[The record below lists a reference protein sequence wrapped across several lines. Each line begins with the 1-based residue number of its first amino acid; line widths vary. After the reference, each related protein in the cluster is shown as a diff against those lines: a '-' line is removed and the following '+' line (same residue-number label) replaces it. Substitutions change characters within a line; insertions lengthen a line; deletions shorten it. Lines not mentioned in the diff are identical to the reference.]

1 MLCDLPIVIIFSQ
14 CLALNTTYRSYHVVE
29 DTDGQNIRILQV
41 KEKKIKKINIVFGEI
56 TEDNNSVNLVD
67 MADDKVI
74 TIIDQEDKNTTVVQE
89 EGSPPIVKKS
99 MRTNVVTGD
108 VKSDNQVFRI
118 ETEFTE
124 ITIRVVEK

>member
-1 MLCDLPIVIIFSQ
+1 
-14 CLALNTTYRSYHVVE
+14 
-29 DTDGQNIRILQV
+29 
-41 KEKKIKKINIVFGEI
+41 
-56 TEDNNSVNLVD
+56 

-74 TIIDQEDKNTTVVQE
+74 TIIDQEDKNTTVVEE

-124 ITIRVVEK
+124 ITIRVVESNDKND

>member
-1 MLCDLPIVIIFSQ
+1 MFSLPTGNYVVIPS
-14 CLALNTTYRSYHVVE
+14 TYSPGSSGEFYLRVFTETPTETDEDVKVE
-29 DTDGQNIRILQV
+29 D
-41 KEKKIKKINIVFGEI
+41 

-74 TIIDQEDKNTTVVQE
+74 TIIDQEDKNTTVVEE

-124 ITIRVVEK
+124 ITIRVVESNDKND